1 MNLRF
6 PGRVVSAGLM
16 SKFCVLYCS
25 YESARQREYCG
36 TNRNAEVDMA
46 LDVQYELVGIL
57 ILAWDAEHS
66 HSHAVARRAATCQS
80 D

>member
-16 SKFCVLYCS
+16 SKFCVLF
-25 YESARQREYCG
+25 ESARQRECCG